1 VLLEEADFSGARKM
15 YEQALAIRKS
25 GGDQLTIAETQ
36 LGLAGLSLE
45 EAHSPA
51 EQEASARQVIEAFQK
66 QRARDDEI
74 QAWCIL
80 ARAMLAQGKAAA
92 AADAIG
98 HAQSLAGK
106 SQNPE
111 TCWRTAIAAAR
122 INSTGSAARKE
133 LDAVVA
139 KSRVLGYR
147 GVELDAR
154 LALAEIEMKA
164 GQTAAGRA
172 HLAAIEADAKAK
184 GYSLIARKASSLAH
198 G

>member
-1 VLLEEADFSGARKM
+1 
-15 YEQALAIRKS
+15 
-25 GGDQLTIAETQ
+25 
-36 LGLAGLSLE
+36 
-45 EAHSPA
+45 
-51 EQEASARQVIEAFQK
+51 VIEVLQK
-66 QRARDDEI
+66 QKARDDEI

-98 HAQSLAGK
+98 HARALAGK
-106 SQNPE
+106 SQDPE
-111 TCWRTAIAAAR
+111 IRWRTAIAEAR
-122 INSTGSAARKE
+122 INSTGPAARKE

-139 KSRVLGYR
+139 KSRELGYR

-184 GYSLIARKASSLAH
+184 GYNLIARKASSLAH